1 MASTEDQAVRRFVE
15 AYKKLY
21 QANDPR
27 NVSRKSYRDFR
38 AADVAFL
45 DDGILSGL
53 RTMFTSEN
61 WAILDEIVPQNLSR
75 AEFVRAVLRE
85 SARRGNA
92 TENIEGLLSNLA
104 PFNQQ
109 VRATRIPFGIPDT
122 AEREVRMAAANIV
135 AYDAAVD
142 VVTRNSEN
150 MIVAPDV
157 ARAVGIRN
165 QPGTASAVR
174 INTDAAAFDLG
185 YTVGALPEFRRD
197 GVLPVVVTIDATPE
211 QIQERYC
218 PNVQSIFAPGRAL
231 QQRDACAAGFMTART
246 DARTGFNTDSDPIGI
261 TAACPSTRAAAGAR
275 R

>member
-1 MASTEDQAVRRFVE
+1 MASTEEADRNFIN
-15 AYKKLY
+15 AYKGFY
-21 QANDPR
+21 RADNPR

-38 AADVAFL
+38 ATDIAFL
-45 DDGILSGL
+45 DDSVLSGL
-53 RTMFTSEN
+53 RMAFQDEN
-61 WAILDEIVPQNLSR
+61 WALIDEVLPRNLDR

-92 TENIEGLLSNLA
+92 TENIEGLLRNLA

-109 VRATRIPFGIPDT
+109 IRATRIPFGIPDT

-142 VVTRNSEN
+142 IVTRNSEN

-165 QPGTASAVR
+165 QPGTATSVR
-174 INTDAAAFDLG
+174 MNTDAAAFDLG

-218 PNVQSIFAPGRAL
+218 PTVQSIFAPGRAL
-231 QQRDACAAGFMTART
+231 QQRDAFAAGFMTART